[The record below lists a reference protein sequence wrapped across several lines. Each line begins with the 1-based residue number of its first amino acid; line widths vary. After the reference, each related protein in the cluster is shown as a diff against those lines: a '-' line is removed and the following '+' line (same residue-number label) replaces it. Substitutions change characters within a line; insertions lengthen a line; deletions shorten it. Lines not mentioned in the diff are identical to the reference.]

1 MQTDIT
7 NQSAE
12 DRFLAWVL
20 RLDSPADMAEAA
32 KREIARLD
40 RDHAA
45 DDESLRLRAFLLQA
59 VAFQPHAPRA
69 RRRHLH

>member
-32 KREIARLD
+32 TQLEQAQFSVQS
-40 RDHAA
+40 AA
-45 DDESLRLRAFLLQA
+45 YVLQA
-59 VAFQPHAPRA
+59 LKDSSLINFLR
-69 RRRHLH
+69 